1 MRQRHTASVS
11 GPVRNVVLFSGH
23 YLGSKRRA
31 GFHHLAAA
39 FLNLGW
45 HVTFVTVGI
54 SRLSRL
60 KGDYRFAYPVR
71 EEANR
76 LVPVEERLESFVLL
90 TWIHPG
96 SLGSALANRLSSRW
110 FARYGQVS
118 LGALTE
124 VLPSADVVI
133 FESTAGLLLV
143 EQVRSLAP
151 DARLVYRASDDL
163 RLLGVHPVIVE
174 AEERAL
180 PLFDFVSVPTSQIA
194 EVVGR
199 HAPAHVHP
207 PGIDKAAFDRP
218 TPSPYGGGLTGVF
231 AGVSH
236 FFDYETLEA
245 AAFVAPK
252 VAFHVIGLPRRSMSE
267 NVVFHRE
274 MPFETVV
281 PYMQHASFGLLFFP
295 PNDPRLGQGNKI
307 SQYSYCRL
315 PILAPSDLQAEREN
329 IVNFERGDSSSLRDA
344 LHRVAH
350 MPHPPTFA
358 EGILSSEELALILA
372 GDQPARESA

>member
-1 MRQRHTASVS
+1 MSVPARTAI
-11 GPVRNVVLFSGH
+11 LFSGH

-39 FLNLGW
+39 FWNLGW

-76 LVPVEERLESFVLL
+76 LVPVGERLESFVVL
-90 TWIHPG
+90 TWTHPG
-96 SLGSALANRLSSRW
+96 NLGSALANRLATRW
-110 FARYGQVS
+110 FARYGQVP

-124 VLPSADVVI
+124 LLPSADVVI

-180 PLFDFVSVPTSQIA
+180 PLFDLVSVPTPQIA
-194 EVVGR
+194 DVVGR
-199 HAPAHVHP
+199 HAPVQVHP

-245 AAFVAPK
+245 AALLAPE
-252 VAFHVIGLPRRSMSE
+252 VAFHVIGPPRRSMPE

-274 MPFETVV
+274 MPFEAVV
-281 PYMQHASFGLLFFP
+281 PYMRHASFGLLLFP

-315 PILAPSDLQAEREN
+315 PILAPSDLQAGRQN
-329 IVNFERGDSSSLRDA
+329 IVIFERGDSSSLRDA
-344 LHRVAH
+344 LHRAAL
-350 MPHPPTFA
+350 MPHAPTFA

-372 GDQPARESA
+372 GDQPARERA